1 MVDWV
6 NYKSKV
12 QSSWCPGCTNFA
24 ILTAFL
30 RAASELIE
38 EGRVDEKKIVVTGG
52 IGCAAKLPDY
62 VKFSSFIGLHGRAL
76 PLGIGIK
83 LGNPELSV
91 VVFQGDGDTYNEGM
105 EHFVSACK
113 ENPDITLIVHN
124 NKVFALT
131 TGQHTFTTEDKFMS
145 KSLGQ
150 ELFEK
155 PLNPIAI
162 ALASGATFVARGY
175 ALWIDH
181 LKDIIKEAI
190 LHRGFSYID
199 VLQPCISFHNLRNY
213 YESRL
218 YKLENNNIS
227 DFNEAWKLAWE
238 WDYTTREDVRIPV
251 GIFYKTDRITLE
263 EGIKTKPWYKVVR
276 EYPNKKIIQ
285 DLQV

>member
-1 MVDWV
+1 MVDWIDLR
-6 NYKSKV
+6 SKV
-12 QSSWCPGCTNFA
+12 QSSWCPGCTNFG

-30 RAASELIE
+30 KATAELIN
-38 EGRVDEKKIVVTGG
+38 EGKVDEKKIVVAGG

-83 LGNPELSV
+83 LGNPELNV
-91 VVFQGDGDTYNEGM
+91 IVFQGDGDTYNEGL

-124 NKVFALT
+124 NKLFALT
-131 TGQHTFTTEDKFMS
+131 TGQHTFTTEENFKS

-150 ELFEK
+150 SVFEK
-155 PLNPIAI
+155 PLNPIAL

-181 LKDIIKEAI
+181 LKELIKEAI
-190 LHRGFSYID
+190 LHKGFSYID

-218 YKLENNNIS
+218 YKIENHDTANF
-227 DFNEAWKLAWE
+227 DQAWKLAWE
-238 WDYTTREDVRIPV
+238 WDYTLREDAKIPI
-251 GIFYKTDRITLE
+251 GIFYKTSRVTLE
-263 EGIKTKPWYKVVR
+263 EGLGAKTWYK
-276 EYPNKKIIQ
+276 I
-285 DLQV
+285 